1 MNIKRLLSTSMYLK
15 HLRDSLI
22 RFINGSK
29 RKDEDDQS
37 NSAPVVCEQSRLINR
52 LNCIALNQEEAEY
65 LQACLTTIL
74 EAREPNQSLSL
85 SIPQSSG
92 IVVEMTEEELREFS
106 RQVRGDSQCLFRAIV
121 KSDNRPTQSRK
132 LAIIGENGMHLFHVL
147 VRSRNSSLHKC

>member
-1 MNIKRLLSTSMYLK
+1 MYLK
-15 HLRDSLI
+15 YLRDSLI

-37 NSAPVVCEQSRLINR
+37 NCAPVVCEQTRLINR
-52 LNCIALNQEEAEY
+52 LNCIALNEEEAEY

-74 EAREPNQSLSL
+74 EARHQAQSVNSSSL
-85 SIPQSSG
+85 THSSG

-106 RQVRGDSQCLFRAIV
+106 RQVKGDSLCLFRAIV
-121 KSDNRPTQSRK
+121 KSDNNPTQSRK

>member
-1 MNIKRLLSTSMYLK
+1 MYLK

-37 NSAPVVCEQSRLINR
+37 NCTPLVCEQNPLINR
-52 LNCIALNQEEAEY
+52 LNCIALNKEEVEY

-74 EAREPNQSLSL
+74 EARHQDQSLNSS
-85 SIPQSSG
+85 SITHSSG
-92 IVVEMTEEELREFS
+92 IVVEMTKEELREFS
-106 RQVRGDSQCLFRAIV
+106 RQVKGDSLCLFRAIV
-121 KSDNRPTQSRK
+121 KSDNNPTQPRK